1 MFIVYTKMFVEF
13 FEVTKITGAGGEG
26 GGEDKLIM
34 YFIS

>member
-26 GGEDKLIM
+26 GGRGQVN
-34 YFIS
+34 YVFY